1 MLADGLIDAE
11 GLERVWAEAAGG
23 AAELDEAGFQSAV
36 FLLDAAADEGA
47 EEGEDQEDLREA
59 FEGLSAGG
67 ERVGA
72 EAFLAWDEV
81 RALVAEGRVSE
92 QQVRALLAEAGPGG
106 LDLAA
111 FGRVV
116 DALDAA
122 AGDDDEAE
130 EEEEGE
136 DEAEEEEEGEDE
148 AEEEADATWEG
159 GVRDEEVLRD
169 LFDELRSPRGTVSV
183 QLFLKWTELDALFRS
198 KVLDD
203 EVRTSLYALLN
214 FTICF
219 TSLRLLQ
226 VLDVLLTE
234 VGSSRAGQLTFD
246 QFKGDNPRTNSLTR

>member
-23 AAELDEAGFQSAV
+23 AAELDEAGFSSAV

-92 QQVRALLAEAGPGG
+92 QQVRALLAEAGPRD

-136 DEAEEEEEGEDE
+136 EGEEGEG
-148 AEEEADATWEG
+148 DATWEG